1 MIEQLKEWVKE
12 NYMPEVCDWTE
23 ENAFSDFY
31 AGHAKGVC
39 QSAYEIGKILGME
52 LEEPK
57 NN

>member
-1 MIEQLKEWVKE
+1 
-12 NYMPEVCDWTE
+12 MPEVCDWTE